1 MSKFFELGN
10 CLINAK
16 KIVKVELNEIS
27 KSVGVTYD
35 DGKYVV
41 KSFASKEEAEAEY
54 SKIEYVLCGMP
65 KSRSYAV
72 SYFYVG
78 DFSGSGIGLDVFE
91 DVPGKLTASTI
102 KHFSEMIEKS
112 HGLKNVSVLGVIS
125 LDDAKV

>member
-16 KIVKVELNEIS
+16 NIAKVELNEIS
-27 KSVGVTYD
+27 KSVEVTCD

-41 KSFASKEEAEAEY
+41 KSFESKEEAEAAY
-54 SKIEYVLCGMP
+54 SKIESVLCDVQ

-78 DFSGSGIGLDVFE
+78 DFSDNGIGLDVFE
-91 DVPGKLTASTI
+91 DVPWKLTASTI
-102 KHFSEMIEKS
+102 KHFSEVIEKS
-112 HGLKNVSVLGVIS
+112 HGLKNVSVLGVIP
-125 LDDAKV
+125 LDG

>member
-10 CLINAK
+10 CLINARNL
-16 KIVKVELNEIS
+16 VKVELNEDS

-41 KSFASKEEAEAEY
+41 KSFSSKEEAEVVY
-54 SKIEYVLCGMP
+54 SKIKSVLCDVP

-72 SYFYVG
+72 SYFYDDV
-78 DFSGSGIGLDVFE
+78 SGNGVGLDVFD
-91 DVPGKLTASTI
+91 DVRGKLTANTV
-102 KHFSEMIEKS
+102 KLFSETIEKA

-125 LDDAKV
+125 LDG